1 MGLRVRAAMAGLLGC
16 MLLAGCGLYRPD
28 QKGLEQQVAGAVPL
42 HSSPAQVMAYLNAQK
57 IDHSPYKRDVSIGN
71 TIEAEM
77 QVKTTRALVNP
88 SYNVVFR
95 FDDQNSLTGYDVQ
108 YLGYIGW

>member
-1 MGLRVRAAMAGLLGC
+1 MRRHVTAAMAGLLGC
-16 MLLAGCGLYRPD
+16 ILLAGCGLYRPD
-28 QKGLEQQVAGAVPL
+28 TKGLEQQVADAVPV

-57 IDHSPYKRDVSIGN
+57 IAHSPYRRDATMGN
-71 TIEAEM
+71 MIEAEM

-95 FDDQNSLTGYDVQ
+95 FDDHNSLTAYDVQ